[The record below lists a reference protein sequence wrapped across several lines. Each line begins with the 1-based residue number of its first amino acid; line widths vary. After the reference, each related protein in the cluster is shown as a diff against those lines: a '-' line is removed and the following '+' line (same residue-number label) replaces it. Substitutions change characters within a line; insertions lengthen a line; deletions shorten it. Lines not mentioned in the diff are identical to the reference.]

1 MSNLSE
7 KRHSYLG
14 YAVKLAAGLFLIF
27 VFGRICPSWGGI
39 AQTGIQAI
47 GIFFGLIFLLS
58 NAEFGLILP
67 SLLGFLAVLLTDAY
81 TPNSLM
87 AATFGNSTVVQII
100 FAYVLCQTIID
111 TRAFTGGP
119 TCSASFSFSPP
130 GSWAHS
136 PRSAGS
142 CL

>member
-67 SLLGFLAVLLTDAY
+67 SLLGFSRCCSQ
-81 TPNSLM
+81 TP
-87 AATFGNSTVVQII
+87 I
-100 FAYVLCQTIID
+100 
-111 TRAFTGGP
+111 
-119 TCSASFSFSPP
+119 PP
-130 GSWAHS
+130 I
-136 PRSAGS
+136 P
-142 CL
+142 